1 VRQAVVV
8 FALIAAATP
17 SARAA
22 AAVIAGIRMTGKTK
36 VTPHTALILA
46 RVHVGDPVTPDLT
59 SRVQEALLS
68 SELFKSVKVTLE
80 QEPGGVVIVANVV
93 DKMSWIAAP
102 TVYVLPSS
110 YAFGAGYAEN
120 DLFGQ
125 NRKLLLYGQLGNLTS
140 LFFGTYLDPS
150 VRGSRLQ
157 LRFDL
162 YLLHHVI
169 DEYANPENDPRSLA
183 IDRESTETYLDA
195 GALVG
200 WRFAWWLVGDLRLRG
215 AHVAFRNAHAV
226 DAAKTPLPTPERDGW
241 DVAVQAELT
250 ADRRQHLFGVTWGP
264 YVQLH
269 LESSVPELDSY
280 GYQVAL
286 LRAYYSWVL
295 FDRQELELRTNV
307 QIGRHLP
314 FNEELTEGGVTD
326 LRGYALD
333 QFRGDFRTLARAEY
347 SVPLFTFRMFAL
359 RAITFWDS
367 GFVGNY
373 FHDPSGKRDYLP
385 SQAIGDHWL
394 RNDVGAGLRVYVSSV
409 VLPLLGLDFGYGLE
423 AHNPEVYFEV
433 GLTDF

>member
-1 VRQAVVV
+1 
-8 FALIAAATP
+8 
-17 SARAA
+17 
-22 AAVIAGIRMTGKTK
+22 
-36 VTPHTALILA
+36 
-46 RVHVGDPVTPDLT
+46 
-59 SRVQEALLS
+59 
-68 SELFKSVKVTLE
+68 
-80 QEPGGVVIVANVV
+80 
-93 DKMSWIAAP
+93 
-102 TVYVLPSS
+102 
-110 YAFGAGYAEN
+110 
-120 DLFGQ
+120 
-125 NRKLLLYGQLGNLTS
+125 
-140 LFFGTYLDPS
+140 
-150 VRGSRLQ
+150 
-157 LRFDL
+157 
-162 YLLHHVI
+162 
-169 DEYANPENDPRSLA
+169 
-183 IDRESTETYLDA
+183 
-195 GALVG
+195 
-200 WRFAWWLVGDLRLRG
+200 
-215 AHVAFRNAHAV
+215 VAFRNAHAV